1 MSNYEMVDPNTG
13 EMIEFE
19 TTVDIGLIQDYNRWV
34 VENKINPP
42 QFSPVEYAKYIED
55 EKRKTAVEKAIAM
68 IEKYNKG
75 TPWEPEMLDSLL
87 RILRNE
93 E

>member
-1 MSNYEMVDPNTG
+1 MNSYEMVDPNTG

-19 TTVDIGLIQDYNRWV
+19 TTVDIALIQDYNRWV

-42 QFSPVEYAKYIED
+42 QFSPIEYAKYVED
-55 EKRKTAVEKAIAM
+55 EKRKVNVESAIKL
-68 IEKYNKG
+68 IEFYNKEVL
-75 TPWEPEMLDSLL
+75 WEPEMVDSIL

>member
-1 MSNYEMVDPNTG
+1 MVDPNTG

-42 QFSPVEYAKYIED
+42 QFSPVEYARYIED
-55 EKRKTAVEKAIAM
+55 EKRKIAVDKAIEM
-68 IEKYNKG
+68 IEEYNKG

>member
-1 MSNYEMVDPNTG
+1 MNSYEMVDPNTG

-19 TTVDIGLIQDYNRWV
+19 TSVDIELIQDYNRWV

-55 EKRKTAVEKAIAM
+55 EKRKINVESAIKM
-68 IEKYNKG
+68 IEFYNKEAL
-75 TPWEPEMLDSLL
+75 WEPAMMDSLL

>member
-1 MSNYEMVDPNTG
+1 MSSYEIVDPNTG
-13 EMIEFE
+13 EMVEFE
-19 TTVDIGLIQDYNRWV
+19 TTVDIDLIQDYNRWV

-42 QFSPVEYAKYIED
+42 QFSPMEYAKYIED
-55 EKRKTAVEKAIAM
+55 EKRKVNVQSAIAL
-68 IEKYNKG
+68 IEFYNKG
-75 TPWEPEMLDSLL
+75 AAWEPEMIDALL

>member
-1 MSNYEMVDPNTG
+1 MSSYEMIDPNTG

-19 TTVDIGLIQDYNRWV
+19 TTVDIALIQDYNRWV

-42 QFSPVEYAKYIED
+42 QFSPIEYAKYVED
-55 EKRKTAVEKAIAM
+55 ERRKVNVESAIKL
-68 IEKYNKG
+68 IEFYNKEAL
-75 TPWEPEMLDSLL
+75 WEPEMMDSLL

>member
-1 MSNYEMVDPNTG
+1 MSSYEMVDPNTG

-19 TTVDIGLIQDYNRWV
+19 TTVDIELIQDYNRWV

-42 QFSPVEYAKYIED
+42 QFSPMEYAKYIED
-55 EKRKTAVEKAIAM
+55 EKRKVNVESAIKM
-68 IEKYNKG
+68 IEFYNKESL
-75 TPWEPEMLDSLL
+75 WEPEMIDALL

>member
-1 MSNYEMVDPNTG
+1 MNSYEMVDPNTG

-19 TTVDIGLIQDYNRWV
+19 TSVDIELIQDYNRWV

-55 EKRKTAVEKAIAM
+55 EKRKINVESAIKMIEFYNKEALWEPAM
-68 IEKYNKG
+68 I
-75 TPWEPEMLDSLL
+75 DSLL

>member
-1 MSNYEMVDPNTG
+1 MVDPNTG

-19 TTVDIGLIQDYNRWV
+19 TTVDIALIQDYNRWV

-55 EKRKTAVEKAIAM
+55 EKRKVAIEKAITM
-68 IEKYNKG
+68 IERYNHA
-75 TPWEPEMLDSLL
+75 TVWEPEMIDSLL